1 MSTLNY
7 AAIDE
12 TYPVA
17 GQDNNSQGFRGN
29 FAAIKSAISQA
40 ETDIT
45 ALETNTAKKN
55 ASNDFNGNTVANAT
69 YNKFYGAT
77 YSLGVITAPQ
87 IVSLNNGPLQYV
99 TLGAD
104 TTLTFQNWPATG
116 KFATIRVH
124 MIGDGNAI
132 RTPTIATEG
141 GGLIVY
147 DQDIIDDP
155 DILKLPLNQKNKV
168 IDVWTYNGGAKIF
181 VKLVGT
187 F

>member
-29 FAAIKSAISQA
+29 FAAIKNAIAQA

-77 YSLGVITAPQ
+77 YSLGVINTPQ
-87 IVSLNNGPLQYV
+87 FINLNNGPLQYV

-116 KFATIRVH
+116 KFAQVRVH

-141 GGLIVY
+141 GGSITY
-147 DQDIIDDP
+147 DAEIQADP
-155 DILKLPLNQKNKV
+155 DVLKLPTNQDHKV

>member
-29 FAAIKSAISQA
+29 FAAIKNAVAQA

-77 YSLGVITAPQ
+77 YALGIISTPQ
-87 IVSLNNGPLQYV
+87 DINLNNGPLQYV
-99 TLGAD
+99 TFAAD
-104 TTLTFQNWPATG
+104 TTITFTNWPLTG
-116 KFATIRVH
+116 KYALVRVH
-124 MIGDGNAI
+124 MISDGNAI
-132 RTPTIATEG
+132 RTPTLATSG
-141 GGLIVY
+141 GGSFAYETGYPNPLT
-147 DQDIIDDP
+147 
-155 DILKLPLNQKNKV
+155 LPINGKNKV
-168 IDVWTYNGGAKIF
+168 IEAWTYNGGAKVF
-181 VKLVGT
+181 VKYIGE